1 MMVGMMTVVMVFMII
16 LIGIAVNMIRSTGVT
31 FMFVVCLLLLLLAAV
46 SSFCIVEC

>member
-1 MMVGMMTVVMVFMII
+1 MTVVMVFMII

-31 FMFVVCLLLLLLAAV
+31 IMFVVCLLLLLLLLLLLAAV